1 MSEKQQRVFFT
12 VIMVFA
18 TATVFFALGFAVAG
32 HFGFVKEKVVVDSP
46 VIETTSVPTTFSG
59 QININSATVE
69 DLMKMEGIGE
79 KTAQNIIAYRESV
92 GGFQYLE
99 QLLYID
105 GIGETKFSRWLP
117 YLTIDGKSSTSISD
131 TATTTETV
139 VQTPTVLSGK
149 IDLNLA
155 TKEDL
160 MTISGVGEK
169 LATSIILYRE
179 QIGSFSELEQLLEI
193 DGIGEKRFAVLCEHL
208 QIND

>member
-32 HFGFVKEKVVVDSP
+32 HFGFVKEKVVVDSS
-46 VIETTSVPTTFSG
+46 VIETTSAPTTFSG
-59 QININSATVE
+59 QIDINSATVE
-69 DLMKMEGIGE
+69 DWMKIEGIGE

-99 QLLYID
+99 QLLYVD

-131 TATTTETV
+131 MATTTTV
-139 VQTPTVLSGK
+139 VQAPTVLSGK
-149 IDLNLA
+149 MDLNRV
-155 TKEDL
+155 TKEEL
-160 MTISGVGEK
+160 MTINGVGEK

-179 QIGSFSELEQLLEI
+179 QIGAFSELEQLLEI

>member
-46 VIETTSVPTTFSG
+46 VIETTSASTTFSG
-59 QININSATVE
+59 QIDINSATVE
-69 DLMKMEGIGE
+69 DLMKIEGIGE

-99 QLLYID
+99 QLLYVD

-117 YLTIDGKSSTSISD
+117 YLTIEGKSSTSISEM
-131 TATTTETV
+131 ATTTTV
-139 VQTPTVLSGK
+139 AQASTVLSGK
-149 IDLNLA
+149 MDLNRV
-155 TKEDL
+155 TKEEL
-160 MTISGVGEK
+160 MTINGVGEK

-179 QIGSFSELEQLLEI
+179 QIGAFSELEQLLEI

>member
-32 HFGFVKEKVVVDSP
+32 HFGFVKEKVVVDSS
-46 VIETTSVPTTFSG
+46 VIETTSASTTFSG
-59 QININSATVE
+59 QIDINSATVE
-69 DLMKMEGIGE
+69 DWMKIEGIGE

-99 QLLYID
+99 QLLYVD

-117 YLTIDGKSSTSISD
+117 YLTIEGKSSTSISE
-131 TATTTETV
+131 TATTATV
-139 VQTPTVLSGK
+139 VQAPTVLSGK
-149 IDLNLA
+149 MNLNLA

-179 QIGSFSELEQLLEI
+179 QIGAFSELEQLLEI

>member
-12 VIMVFA
+12 VILVFA

-46 VIETTSVPTTFSG
+46 ITENTSASTTFSG
-59 QININSATVE
+59 QIDINSATVE
-69 DLMKMEGIGE
+69 DWMKIEGIGE

-99 QLLYID
+99 QLLYVD

-117 YLTIDGKSSTSISD
+117 YLTIEGKSSTSISD
-131 TATTTETV
+131 VATTTTV
-139 VQTPTVLSGK
+139 VQAPTALSGK
-149 IDLNLA
+149 MDLNRV
-155 TKEDL
+155 TKEEL
-160 MTISGVGEK
+160 MTINGVGEK

-179 QIGSFSELEQLLEI
+179 QIGAFSELEQLLEI

>member
-32 HFGFVKEKVVVDSP
+32 HFGFVKEKVVVDSS
-46 VIETTSVPTTFSG
+46 VIETTSASTTFSG
-59 QININSATVE
+59 QIDINSATVE
-69 DLMKMEGIGE
+69 DWMKIEGIGE

-99 QLLYID
+99 QLLYVD

-117 YLTIDGKSSTSISD
+117 YLTIEGKSSTSISE
-131 TATTTETV
+131 TATTATV
-139 VQTPTVLSGK
+139 VQAPTVLSGK
-149 IDLNLA
+149 MNLNLA

-179 QIGSFSELEQLLEI
+179 QIGAFSELEQLLEI
-193 DGIGEKRFAVLCEHL
+193 DGIGEKRFAVLREHL